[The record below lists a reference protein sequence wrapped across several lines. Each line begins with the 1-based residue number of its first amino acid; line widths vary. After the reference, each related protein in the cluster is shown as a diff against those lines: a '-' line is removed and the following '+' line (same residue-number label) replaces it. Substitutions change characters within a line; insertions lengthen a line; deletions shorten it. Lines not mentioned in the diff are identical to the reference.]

1 MNLKSIVSVQTLQ
14 KFYTGIKD
22 LFATKSE
29 LSDGLSLKANK
40 AHDHN
45 DQYYTESEID
55 TKLEG
60 KANSSHGTHVPTP
73 QTADNKKFLRN
84 DNTWQTIT
92 PANIGAASSSHD
104 HNDLYYTEAETTEA
118 INTVKATLQAAINNK
133 ADATHGTHVPT
144 PQASDNAKFLRNDN
158 TWQKV
163 VPANIG
169 AADKEHEHT
178 QYIESTDMSTHLSVH
193 YQEVIKPA
201 LDLKQ
206 DKGSALQLGETSSTA
221 YRGDKGKIAYDH
233 SQAEHAPA
241 NAQKNSDITQAEIE
255 VKLTGN
261 ITSHNHD
268 EMYHTREEI
277 KMIIN
282 EATDIPYDALLAFN
296 TTEIIFD
303 SANSGGALGYVDS
316 QNNII
321 LGSFLANGSYT
332 LKYEMEDGSYATI
345 EDINISDDEEE

>member
-1 MNLKSIVSVQTLQ
+1 MNLKSLVSVKTLQ
-14 KFYTGIKD
+14 KFYTEITK
-22 LFATKSE
+22 LFATKEE
-29 LSDGLSLKANK
+29 LSGGLSLKADEGH
-40 AHDHN
+40 AHD
-45 DQYYTESEID
+45 DRYYTESEIN

-84 DNTWQTIT
+84 DNTWQEVT
-92 PANIGAASSSHD
+92 PSNIGAAPTSHTHD
-104 HNDLYYTEAETTEA
+104 DRYYTETETAEA
-118 INTVKATLQAAINNK
+118 INTAKATLQANINTK
-133 ADATHGTHVPT
+133 ADKEHGSHVPT

-221 YRGDKGKIAYDH
+221 YRGDRGKTAYDH
-233 SQAEHAPA
+233 SQAYHAPA
-241 NAQKNSDITQAEIE
+241 DAQKNSDITQAEIE

-316 QNNII
+316 QNNIV
-321 LGSFLANGSYT
+321 LGSFLANGNYT

-345 EDINISDDEEE
+345 EDINVSDGEEE